1 MSVLLQEKTKPIL
14 SVDEQIDKLKK
25 NGVTFKYVS
34 EDHAKEYLRKNNYYF
49 KLTSYRKNFLKK

>member
-14 SVDEQIDKLKK
+14 SVDEQIDKLKE

-34 EDHAKEYLRKNNYYF
+34 EDNAKEYLRKNNYYF
-49 KLTSYRKNFLKK
+49 KLTSYS